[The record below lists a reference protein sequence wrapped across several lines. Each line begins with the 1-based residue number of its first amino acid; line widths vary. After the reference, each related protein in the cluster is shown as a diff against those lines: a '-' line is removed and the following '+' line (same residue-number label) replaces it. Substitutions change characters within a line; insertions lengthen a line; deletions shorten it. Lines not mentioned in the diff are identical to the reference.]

1 MADASQGREH
11 ARKPIELEVTY
22 KRLNAFFSDYTK
34 NISKGGTFIRT
45 EKPLDVGTEF
55 LFKLHVPRLPE
66 PLCIVGQVQWV
77 RTQQDADAG
86 PGAGAGPGAEAGSG
100 AEAAEKM
107 PGMGIRFI
115 YRDEAER
122 AAVERQIERIMV
134 DSLGQRLYSRLMELS
149 HGNEAGGDDESWSGA
164 YQGLGGQ
171 PPRNRES

>member
-45 EKPLDVGTEF
+45 EKPLEVGTEF

-77 RTQQDADAG
+77 RTQSDADAS
-86 PGAGAGPGAEAGSG
+86 PDVEPES
-100 AEAAEKM
+100 M
-107 PGMGIRFI
+107 PGMGIRFV

-149 HGNEAGGDDESWSGA
+149 QGNEADGGDESWSGA

>member
-45 EKPLDVGTEF
+45 EKPLEVGTEF
-55 LFKLHVPRLPE
+55 VFKLHVPRLPE

-77 RTQQDADAG
+77 RTQPDAG
-86 PGAGAGPGAEAGSG
+86 AEAGAGAG
-100 AEAAEKM
+100 AEKV
-107 PGMGIRFI
+107 PGMGIRFV

>member
-1 MADASQGREH
+1 MAADASHGREH

-34 NISKGGTFIRT
+34 NISKGGTFIKT
-45 EKPLDVGTEF
+45 EKPLEVGTEF

-66 PLCIVGQVQWV
+66 PLCIVGRVQWV
-77 RTQQDADAG
+77 RTE
-86 PGAGAGPGAEAGSG
+86 PGGDGAEPEG
-100 AEAAEKM
+100 
-107 PGMGIRFI
+107 PGMGIRFV

-149 HGNEAGGDDESWSGA
+149 HGNEAQGGDESWSGA
-164 YQGLGGQ
+164 YQGLGGPQ
-171 PPRNRES
+171 PRNRES

>member
-1 MADASQGREH
+1 MAADASQDREYG
-11 ARKPIELEVTY
+11 RKPIELEVTY

-34 NISKGGTFIRT
+34 NISKGGTFIKT

-77 RTQQDADAG
+77 RTQ
-86 PGAGAGPGAEAGSG
+86 PGAQSGPDPEL
-100 AEAAEKM
+100 
-107 PGMGIRFI
+107 PGMGIRFV
-115 YRDEAER
+115 YGDESER

-134 DSLGQRLYSRLMELS
+134 DSLGQRLYSRLMALS
-149 HGNEAGGDDESWSGA
+149 HGDEVDGGDESWTGA
-164 YQGLGGQ
+164 YQGLDGQ

>member
-1 MADASQGREH
+1 MAADASHGRDH

-34 NISKGGTFIRT
+34 NISKGGTFIKT
-45 EKPLDVGTEF
+45 EKPLEVGTEF

-77 RTQQDADAG
+77 RTQ
-86 PGAGAGPGAEAGSG
+86 PGAEGGPDS
-100 AEAAEKM
+100 EM
-107 PGMGIRFI
+107 PGMGIRFV
-115 YRDEAER
+115 YRDQDER

-149 HGNEAGGDDESWSGA
+149 HGDEVDGGDESWSGA
-164 YQGLGGQ
+164 YLGLGGP

>member
-1 MADASQGREH
+1 MADASHGREH

-45 EKPLDVGTEF
+45 EKPLEVGTEF

-77 RTQQDADAG
+77 RTHPGADAG
-86 PGAGAGPGAEAGSG
+86 PEAGPGAEAGAD
-100 AEAAEKM
+100 AEM
-107 PGMGIRFI
+107 PGMGIRFV

-149 HGNEAGGDDESWSGA
+149 HGNEVDGGDESWSGA
-164 YQGLGGQ
+164 YQGLGGP

>member
-45 EKPLDVGTEF
+45 EKPLEVGTEF
-55 LFKLHVPRLPE
+55 LFKLHVPKLPE

-77 RTQQDADAG
+77 RPQ
-86 PGAGAGPGAEAGSG
+86 PGAGGEAGAGAE
-100 AEAAEKM
+100 M
-107 PGMGIRFI
+107 PGMGIRFV

-149 HGNEAGGDDESWSGA
+149 HGNDVDGGESWSGA
-164 YQGLGGQ
+164 YQGLGGS